1 MNQPLKPRIK
11 LPHVFIFLSLIILA
25 AAISTYF
32 IPSGS
37 YQRIVKEVDGV
48 NQTIVVPNT
57 YAAIPKHYSLEG
69 LILADPQ
76 NGKATPVSLLGLFTA
91 IPKGMVQSA
100 GLIFFIFTIGA
111 VFSLIQETGA
121 VSAIL
126 YKLMQKFK
134 KAPVLLPV
142 IIFTAVAI
150 GSTSL
155 GMGNEFI
162 PMIPLFLLVSKEL
175 GYDRLFGVSFLL
187 MAEGIGWAA
196 GVTNPF
202 NLQIAQQVAELPI
215 GTGIL
220 FRFIFFIVCFAIGI
234 NFFLRYGRKVK
245 NDPLKSGMKGD
256 AFELENISENN
267 VKLTRKHKYILLSA
281 VILFCLI
288 LYAVQTM
295 GWGLLEMSG
304 GFLAVGV
311 ITIFINR
318 MSGDEAMQSMI
329 KGLELM
335 IVPALIVGVARGI
348 QVVMVEGQ
356 IIDTLLNHA
365 AGVLQDQPKLMA
377 TYGML
382 IFQSSFNF
390 LIPSASGQAL
400 VTMPLMVPLAD
411 LLHISRQLTV
421 FIFIIGDGFSN
432 IIIPTNGFLLAVLGI
447 AGVPFD
453 KWFKFILPL
462 FLQLLLAGIIF
473 IYIGYLTGY

>member
-1 MNQPLKPRIK
+1 MNQPLKQGIK
-11 LPHVFIFLSLIILA
+11 LPHVFIFLSLIILV

-37 YQRIVKEVDGV
+37 FQRIVKELDGV
-48 NQTIVVPNT
+48 SQTIVVPNT
-57 YAAIPKHYSLEG
+57 YASIPKHYSVEG
-69 LILADPQ
+69 MILADPQ
-76 NGKATPVSLLGLFTA
+76 DGKATPVSLLGLFTA
-91 IPKGMVQSA
+91 IPKGMAQSA
-100 GLIFFIFTIGA
+100 GLIFFIFTVGA

-121 VSAIL
+121 VSAVL
-126 YKLMQKFK
+126 YKLMVKFNNS
-134 KAPVLLPV
+134 PVLLPA
-142 IIFTAVAI
+142 IIFTAIAI
-150 GSTSL
+150 GSTTL
-155 GMGNEFI
+155 GMSTEFI
-162 PMIPLFLLVSKEL
+162 PMIPLFLLVSKQL

-187 MAEGIGWAA
+187 MADGIGWAA

-215 GTGIL
+215 GSGIL
-220 FRFIFFIVCFAIGI
+220 FRVMFFVVCFAIGL
-234 NFFLRYGRKVK
+234 NYFLRYGRKVK
-245 NDPLKSGMKGD
+245 KDPLKSGMKGD
-256 AFELENISENN
+256 AFELENISELN
-267 VKLTRKHKYILLSA
+267 VKLTRKHKYILASA
-281 VILFCLI
+281 FILFCMI
-288 LYAVQTM
+288 IYSVQAL
-295 GWGLLEMSG
+295 GWGLFEMSG

-311 ITIFINR
+311 VTIFINR
-318 MSGDEAMQSMI
+318 IPGDEAMKSMI
-329 KGLELM
+329 KGMELM

-365 AGVLQDQPKLMA
+365 AGVLQHQPKLVA

-411 LLHISRQLTV
+411 LLNISRQLTV
-421 FIFIIGDGFSN
+421 FIFVIGDGLSN

-462 FLQLLLAGIIF
+462 FLQLFLAGIIF
-473 IYIGYLTGY
+473 IYVGYLLNY

>member
-1 MNQPLKPRIK
+1 MNQSLKPGIK
-11 LPHVFIFLSLIILA
+11 LPHVFIFLSLIILISA
-25 AAISTYF
+25 LSTYI

-37 YQRIVKEVDGV
+37 FQRIVKDIDGV
-48 NQTIVVPNT
+48 SQTIVVPNT
-57 YAAIPKHYSLEG
+57 YTSIPKHYSLEG
-69 LILADPQ
+69 MILADPQ
-76 NGKATPVSLLGLFTA
+76 DGKATPVSLLGLFTA
-91 IPKGMVQSA
+91 IPKGMAQSA

-126 YKLMQKFK
+126 YKLMEKFK
-134 KAPVLLPV
+134 NSPVLLPV
-142 IIFTAVAI
+142 IIFTMVAI
-150 GSTSL
+150 GATTL
-155 GMGNEFI
+155 GMGAEFI
-162 PMIPLFLLVSKEL
+162 PMIPLFLLVSKQL

-187 MAEGIGWAA
+187 MAEGIGWAS

-220 FRFIFFIVCFAIGI
+220 FRFIFFIVCFAIGL
-234 NFFLRYGRKVK
+234 NYFLRYGKKVK
-245 NDPLKSGMKGD
+245 NDPLKSAMKDD
-256 AFELENISENN
+256 AFELANSSDLN
-267 VKLTRKHKYILLSA
+267 VKLTRKHKYIILSA
-281 VILFCLI
+281 IILFSMI
-288 LYAVQTM
+288 IYAVQAL
-295 GWGLLEMSG
+295 GWGLFEMSG

-311 ITIFINR
+311 VTILINKIP
-318 MSGDEAMQSMI
+318 GDEAMRSMI

-365 AGVLQDQPKLMA
+365 AGVLQHQPKLVA

-382 IFQSSFNF
+382 FFQSSFNF

-462 FLQLLLAGIIF
+462 FLQLFLAGIIF
-473 IYIGYLTGY
+473 IYIGYLLGY